1 MLAAKDDSYNGPRPI
16 TQTEDMADFLQ
27 PRLLGILAFFDSQ
40 LLNSHI
46 PLEDKKLVSFYQ
58 FFSFLFSESTL

>member
-16 TQTEDMADFLQ
+16 TETEDMADFLQ

-46 PLEDKKLVSFYQ
+46 PLEDKKLVSLYQ
-58 FFSFLFSESTL
+58 FFQRVLYNL